1 MKSILQRPGV
11 RPLIQEKLRDIGY
24 IFVESDDMCVNNA
37 AVIFVTGSAGRAAGL
52 ASKSDGPSVVCRWTA
67 GCANRYGRALQKRGR
82 AWVIYFSSH

>member
-24 IFVESDDMCVNNA
+24 IFVESDDIYVNNA
-37 AVIFVTGSAGRAAGL
+37 SVIIVTGNAGRAAGL
-52 ASKSDGPSVVCRWTA
+52 ASKSNGASVVCRCTA